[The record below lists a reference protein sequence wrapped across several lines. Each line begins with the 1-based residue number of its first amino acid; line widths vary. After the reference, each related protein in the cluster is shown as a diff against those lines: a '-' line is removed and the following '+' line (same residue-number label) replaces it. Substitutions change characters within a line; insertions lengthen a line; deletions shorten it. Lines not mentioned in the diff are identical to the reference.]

1 MKKISLLLMI
11 LAAALLLPNTA
22 FMQGKPKLAIFPIT
36 GGTGND
42 GATIAELFSH
52 DPEISRVF
60 SRVPRISSDAITKEQ
75 QFQRSTG
82 LTDSDTI
89 SRLGRQSEADYVV
102 AGHIYVLGSSKLLLI
117 TIIHVESF
125 QQIAGDYREFKK
137 IEEVEDMLPDIAK
150 RIVDAV
156 KIDRSNLDGLAL
168 FPFDIPKSDANKVD
182 KNDAEVL
189 AQILATEIAN
199 SGKYAVLPRMSGLKQ
214 VMEEHNIQSSGL
226 LNPGNIKKIGKALN
240 AKYVLDAKVTSLGGK
255 KKFNVNVIDVELG
268 TMLEGEKG
276 GASEDYINI
285 DEGLIKMALLA
296 RKLTGTETAKMP
308 ANFVRIEGGT
318 FIMGSPA
325 SEGGAPGEVQ
335 HKVTVSSFYMSKY
348 QVTQKE
354 YKEVMGTN
362 PSYFKGDNLPV
373 EQVSWYDAIEYCNK
387 RSIKE
392 GLTPAYTIV
401 KDRNDPN
408 NTETFD
414 NVRWIVT
421 WNRYANGYRLPTE
434 AEWEYACRAGTTTP
448 FSTGNNITT
457 EQANYSG
464 TNPYNNNA
472 KGIYR
477 EKTTTVGS
485 FKPNPWGL
493 YDMHGNVE
501 EWCWDWYGDY
511 SKADQTNPVGAV
523 SGNGRVSRGGSWGAT
538 GWDLRSASR
547 FSAVR
552 PDLRGSHWGVRLVRP

>member
-11 LAAALLLPNTA
+11 LVAALLLPNTA

-42 GATIAELFSH
+42 GAAIAELFSY

-60 SRVPRISSDAITKEQ
+60 SRVPRMSINAIMKEHEFQ
-75 QFQRSTG
+75 QATG

-102 AGHIYVLGSSKLLLI
+102 AGHICTLGSSKLLLI

-137 IEEVEDMLPDIAK
+137 IEEVEYIIPEIAK

-156 KIDRSNLDGLAL
+156 KINRSNLDGLAL
-168 FPFDIPKSDANKVD
+168 FPFDIPKSDANKVN
-182 KNDAEVL
+182 KNDAQVL

-214 VMEEHNIQSSGL
+214 VMEEHNIQSLGL
-226 LNPGNIKKIGKALN
+226 INPYNIKKIGKALN
-240 AKYVLDAKVTSLGGK
+240 AKYVLDAKVTSLGDK
-255 KKFNVNVIDVELG
+255 KKFSVNVIDVELG

-276 GASEDYINI
+276 GASEDYIKI
-285 DEGLIKMALLA
+285 DDGLIKMASLA
-296 RKLTGTETAKMP
+296 RKLTGMEL

-318 FIMGSPA
+318 FMMGSPL
-325 SEGGAPGEVQ
+325 SEAERFANEVQ

-348 QVTQKE
+348 EVTRSE
-354 YKEVMGTN
+354 YEEVMGR
-362 PSYFKGDNLPV
+362 LPYTWLEYNHPV
-373 EQVSWYDAIEYCNK
+373 SVSWYDAIEYCNK

-392 GLTPAYTIV
+392 GRTPAYTIV
-401 KDRNDPN
+401 KDKSDPN
-408 NTETFD
+408 NKNKND
-414 NVRWIVT
+414 VLDVRWLVT
-421 WNRYANGYRLPTE
+421 WNKKANGYRLPTE

-457 EQANYSG
+457 DQANYNG
-464 TNPYNNNA
+464 NYPYNDNA

-477 EKTTTVGS
+477 ENITPVGT

-493 YDMHGNVE
+493 YDMHGNVD

-511 SKADQTNPVGAV
+511 STRAQTDPVGAS
-523 SGNGRVSRGGSWGAT
+523 SGFGRVVRGGRCCIGYGKS
-538 GWDLRSASR
+538 LRSASR
-547 FSAVR
+547 
-552 PDLRGSHWGVRLVRP
+552 RGNAPSSNSSGIRLVRP